1 MIDSFF
7 RFIFEKELKKQSLD
21 SVEHKNQRIILKKEP
36 LYAGKILYEV
46 IY

>member
-21 SVEHKNQRIILKKEP
+21 SAKHNILTNNTEKLTFKF
-36 LYAGKILYEV
+36 
-46 IY
+46 